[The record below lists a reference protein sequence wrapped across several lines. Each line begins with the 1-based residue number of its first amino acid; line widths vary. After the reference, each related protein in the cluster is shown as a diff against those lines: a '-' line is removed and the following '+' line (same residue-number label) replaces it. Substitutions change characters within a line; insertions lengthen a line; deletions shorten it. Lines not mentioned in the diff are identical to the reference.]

1 MNYEEHDP
9 PLAPSVF
16 DLAAKEIG
24 DLAAGR
30 KRWRMCVP
38 VQADDS
44 DIVLMNAV
52 RAGRSLLGD
61 RLAFRAAHAALRA
74 AQNAY
79 TKQENQ
85 ETLAALHAAEQA
97 YAAALGRLL

>member
-1 MNYEEHDP
+1 MTYEEHDP
-9 PLAPSVF
+9 PLVPSVF

-30 KRWRMCVP
+30 KQWRMCAP

-61 RLAFRAAHAALRA
+61 RLAFRAALRA
-74 AQNAY
+74 A
-79 TKQENQ
+79 ED
-85 ETLAALHAAEQA
+85 EAARLGEQA
-97 YAAALGRLL
+97 DVGAVNAAKQAFHEALGRLVNG